1 LSQTKRNFEY
11 QLLPPKFPDE
21 TTVSAMAEPT
31 AFKEFIGKE
40 EHYLD
45 FCEFFERELEKYGY
59 EDVLQKYLFGDS
71 EIAKNIFPR
80 IYHGKCGTMDH
91 D

>member
-1 LSQTKRNFEY
+1 
-11 QLLPPKFPDE
+11 
-21 TTVSAMAEPT
+21 M
-31 AFKEFIGKE
+31 FI
-40 EHYLD
+40 
-45 FCEFFERELEKYGY
+45 FCEDLITHNGERELEKYGY

-71 EIAKNIFPR
+71 EIAKNVFPR